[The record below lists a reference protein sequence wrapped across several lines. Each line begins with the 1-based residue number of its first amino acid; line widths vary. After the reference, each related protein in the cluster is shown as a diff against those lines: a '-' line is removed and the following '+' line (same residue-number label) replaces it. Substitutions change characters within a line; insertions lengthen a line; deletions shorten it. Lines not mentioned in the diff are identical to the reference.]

1 MFYLLSFIMRA
12 TLEMKEAWR
21 ECAIEIR
28 SKSGLGTGLLERALG
43 VGDGSGRS
51 WRRWMAPAPPMPRK
65 WFDLIEAAL
74 LRGWVSNR
82 TAQALVGAAEGAA
95 ERLEKFRQR
104 ETERRA
110 AAPIEPPALPFDL
123 PPPAPAAE
131 IAHLHKRAKQY
142 GDEAF
147 FCLVTQMHSEMN
159 SREAAWLLMRAAERQ
174 AQRVGTRAA
183 LAGLQK
189 DPQGAE
195 WLHAAELLKPLIGP
209 TLKSAEMEQGR
220 PKGNPGRGRWRQRDA
235 LLDALQAAYERMGYP
250 PPPAA

>member
-1 MFYLLSFIMRA
+1 
-12 TLEMKEAWR
+12 
-21 ECAIEIR
+21 
-28 SKSGLGTGLLERALG
+28 
-43 VGDGSGRS
+43 
-51 WRRWMAPAPPMPRK
+51 MASAPPMPRR
-65 WFDLIEAAL
+65 WWDLVEEAL
-74 LRGWVSNR
+74 RRGWVSN
-82 TAQALVGAAEGAA
+82 QAVQTLLGSVEGA
-95 ERLEKFRQR
+95 EKRLEGFLQR
-104 ETERRA
+104 EIERRA
-110 AAPIEPPALPFDL
+110 PPQIEHPELPFDL
-123 PPPAPAAE
+123 PPTVPSAE

-235 LLDALQAAYERMGYP
+235 LLDALQAAYQRLGYP
-250 PPPAA
+250 PPPEA